1 MERRKEMPANQLST
15 NRSIIKYILLS
26 IITFGIYALV
36 IDSIISSDI
45 NTIASRY
52 DGKNTVH
59 YCLVVFVFG
68 PLTLGIYGLIWYHQ
82 VSNRIGNELERRGI
96 GYNFSASDF
105 WLWGILGTFI
115 FIGPIV
121 YKHKM
126 LTAMNLLA
134 EDYNIK
140 G

>member
-1 MERRKEMPANQLST
+1 MKRRKEMPANQLST

-82 VSNRIGNELERRGI
+82 TSNRIGNELARRGI
-96 GYNFSASDF
+96 CYNFSASDF
-105 WLWGILGTFI
+105 WLWGVLGSLI